1 LKKRRRLRGNSIK
14 PDELLEK
21 LAQAISQS
29 SSSSVVLGVGE
40 GLIVVVVVV
49 VVVVVRSS
57 SML

>member
-29 SSSSVVLGVGE
+29 SSSSSVVLGVGE

-49 VVVVVRSS
+49 VVRSS